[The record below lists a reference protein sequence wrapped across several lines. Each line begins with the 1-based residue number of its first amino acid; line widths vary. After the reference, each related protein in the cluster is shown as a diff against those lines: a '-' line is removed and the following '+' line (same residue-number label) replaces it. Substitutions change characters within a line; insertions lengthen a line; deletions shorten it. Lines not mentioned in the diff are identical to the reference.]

1 MTGDLARLRDWWAE
15 RRGDRERSI
24 AWILDPADENEAHR
38 AVDRAIDRGATLIAL
53 HIDGDDSASRAAI
66 AFVANVPATDVVEQR
81 PGTTDHAWMEAV
93 AEVRD
98 LLESFRGVP
107 PEDDGVDSAA
117 HALPTPEVPTPE
129 VPTPRVPTPRV
140 PTPRVPAPKAHAA
153 QAAITSAAQRET
165 AIIFDGLAAHAG
177 AALVST
183 ADSRAREWML
193 PATSSTDPAIRE
205 AQTLLDIEPATHFG
219 TNGGDATSLRA
230 VLSLLDVVDPA

>member
-1 MTGDLARLRDWWAE
+1 MSNDDPHAMTGDLARLRDWWAE

-24 AWILDPADENEAHR
+24 AWILDPEDEDEARR
-38 AVDRAIDRGATLIAL
+38 AVDRAIDSGATLIAL

-98 LLESFRGVP
+98 LLEPFRGVP
-107 PEDDGVDSAA
+107 PEDTSVDSAA
-117 HALPTPEVPTPE
+117 HTLPA
-129 VPTPRVPTPRV
+129 
-140 PTPRVPAPKAHAA
+140 PRVPAPKARAA
-153 QAAITSAAQRET
+153 QAAIMSAAQRET

-183 ADSRAREWML
+183 ADARAREWML
-193 PATSSTDPAIRE
+193 PATSSTDPAIRA
-205 AQTLLDIEPATHFG
+205 AQALLDLEPATHFG

>member
-1 MTGDLARLRDWWAE
+1 VANDDPHAMTGDLARLRDWWAE
-15 RRGDRERSI
+15 RHGDRERSI
-24 AWILDPADENEAHR
+24 TWILDPADDDEARR
-38 AVDRAIDRGATLIAL
+38 AVDRAIDSGATLIAL
-53 HIDGDDSASRAAI
+53 HIDGDDSASRAVI

-98 LLESFRGVP
+98 LLEPFRGVP
-107 PEDDGVDSAA
+107 PEDTSVDSAA
-117 HALPTPEVPTPE
+117 HALPARGVPAPGI
-129 VPTPRVPTPRV
+129 PAPG
-140 PTPRVPAPKAHAA
+140 VPAPKAHAA

-230 VLSLLDVVDPA
+230 VLSLLDVVDSA

>member
-1 MTGDLARLRDWWAE
+1 MSNDDPHAVTGDLARLRDWWAE

-24 AWILDPADENEAHR
+24 TWILDPADEDEARR
-38 AVDRAIDRGATLIAL
+38 AVDRAIDSGATLIAL

-66 AFVANVPATDVVEQR
+66 AFVANVPATDVVEQQ
-81 PGTTDHAWMEAV
+81 PGTTDHAWMETV

-98 LLESFRGVP
+98 LLEPFRGVP
-107 PEDDGVDSAA
+107 PEDTSVDSAA
-117 HALPTPEVPTPE
+117 HALP
-129 VPTPRVPTPRV
+129 
-140 PTPRVPAPKAHAA
+140 APKARGA
-153 QAAITSAAQRET
+153 QAAIMSAAQRET
-165 AIIFDGLAAHAG
+165 AIIFDGLVAHAG

-205 AQTLLDIEPATHFG
+205 AQTLLDIEPAAHFG

>member
-1 MTGDLARLRDWWAE
+1 MANDDSHAVTGDLARLRDWWAE

-24 AWILDPADENEAHR
+24 TWILDPADEDEARR
-38 AVDRAIDRGATLIAL
+38 AVDGAIDSGAPLIAL

-98 LLESFRGVP
+98 LLEPFRGVP
-107 PEDDGVDSAA
+107 PEDTSVDSAA
-117 HALPTPEVPTPE
+117 HALP
-129 VPTPRVPTPRV
+129 
-140 PTPRVPAPKAHAA
+140 APKARAA
-153 QAAITSAAQRET
+153 QAAITSAAQPET

-219 TNGGDATSLRA
+219 TYGGDATSLRA

>member
-1 MTGDLARLRDWWAE
+1 MANDDPHAMTGDLARLRDWWAE

-24 AWILDPADENEAHR
+24 AWILDPADENEARR
-38 AVDRAIDRGATLIAL
+38 AVDRAIDSGATLIAL
-53 HIDGDDSASRAAI
+53 HIDGDDSASRATI

-98 LLESFRGVP
+98 LLEPFRGVP

-117 HALPTPEVPTPE
+117 HALLAPG
-129 VPTPRVPTPRV
+129 VPTPRA
-140 PTPRVPAPKAHAA
+140 PAPKAHAA

-230 VLSLLDVVDPA
+230 VLSLLDVVDSA

>member
-1 MTGDLARLRDWWAE
+1 MANDDPHAMTGDLARLRDWWAE

-24 AWILDPADENEAHR
+24 AWILDPAHENEARR
-38 AVDRAIDRGATLIAL
+38 AVDRAIDSGATLIAL
-53 HIDGDDSASRAAI
+53 HIDGDDSALRAAI

-98 LLESFRGVP
+98 LLEPFRGVP

-117 HALPTPEVPTPE
+117 HALPAPG
-129 VPTPRVPTPRV
+129 V

-153 QAAITSAAQRET
+153 QAAIRSAAQRET

-219 TNGGDATSLRA
+219 THSGDATSLRA

>member
-1 MTGDLARLRDWWAE
+1 MANDDPHAVTGDLARLRDWWAE

-24 AWILDPADENEAHR
+24 AWILDPEDEDEARR
-38 AVDRAIDRGATLIAL
+38 AVDRAIDSGATLIAL
-53 HIDGDDSASRAAI
+53 HIDGDDSASRAVI

-98 LLESFRGVP
+98 LLGPFRGMP
-107 PEDDGVDSAA
+107 PEDTSVDSAA
-117 HALPTPEVPTPE
+117 HALPAQGVPAPGI
-129 VPTPRVPTPRV
+129 PAPG
-140 PTPRVPAPKAHAA
+140 VPAPKAHAA
-153 QAAITSAAQRET
+153 QAAITTAAQRET

-183 ADSRAREWML
+183 ADSRAQEWML

-205 AQTLLDIEPATHFG
+205 AQILLDIEPATHFG

>member
-1 MTGDLARLRDWWAE
+1 MANDDPHAMTGDLARLRDWWDK

-24 AWILDPADENEAHR
+24 AWILDPEDEEQARR
-38 AVDRAIDRGATLIAL
+38 AVDRAIDSGATLIAL

-66 AFVANVPATDVVEQR
+66 AFVANVPATDVVEQQ

-98 LLESFRGVP
+98 LLEPFRGVP
-107 PEDDGVDSAA
+107 PEDTSVDSAA
-117 HALPTPEVPTPE
+117 HALP
-129 VPTPRVPTPRV
+129 
-140 PTPRVPAPKAHAA
+140 APKARGA
-153 QAAITSAAQRET
+153 QAAIMSAAQRET

-183 ADSRAREWML
+183 ADARAREWML

>member
-1 MTGDLARLRDWWAE
+1 MANDDSHAVTGDLARLRDWWAE

-24 AWILDPADENEAHR
+24 AWILDPADEDEARR
-38 AVDRAIDRGATLIAL
+38 AVDGAIDSGATLIAL

-66 AFVANVPATDVVEQR
+66 AFVANVPATAVVEQR
-81 PGTTDHAWMEAV
+81 PGNSDHAWMEAV

-98 LLESFRGVP
+98 LLEPFRGVP

-117 HALPTPEVPTPE
+117 HALP
-129 VPTPRVPTPRV
+129 
-140 PTPRVPAPKAHAA
+140 APIARAE

>member
-1 MTGDLARLRDWWAE
+1 VSNDDPHAMTGDLARLRDWWAE
-15 RRGDRERSI
+15 RRGDKERSI
-24 AWILDPADENEAHR
+24 AWILDPADDDEARR
-38 AVDRAIDRGATLIAL
+38 AVDGAIDSGATLIAL
-53 HIDGDDSASRAAI
+53 HIDGDDSASRAVI

-81 PGTTDHAWMEAV
+81 PGTSDHAWMEAV

-98 LLESFRGVP
+98 LLEPFRGVP

-117 HALPTPEVPTPE
+117 HNLPAPGIPAPG
-129 VPTPRVPTPRV
+129 
-140 PTPRVPAPKAHAA
+140 VPASKAHAA
-153 QAAITSAAQRET
+153 QAAIMSAAQRET

-205 AQTLLDIEPATHFG
+205 AQSLLDIEPATHFG

>member
-1 MTGDLARLRDWWAE
+1 VSNDDPHAVTGDLARLRDWWAE

-24 AWILDPADENEAHR
+24 AWILDPEDEEQARR
-38 AVDRAIDRGATLIAL
+38 AVDRAIDSGATLIAL

-81 PGTTDHAWMEAV
+81 PETTDHAWMEAV

-98 LLESFRGVP
+98 LLEPFRGVP
-107 PEDDGVDSAA
+107 PEDTSVDSAA
-117 HALPTPEVPTPE
+117 HALP
-129 VPTPRVPTPRV
+129 
-140 PTPRVPAPKAHAA
+140 APKARGA
-153 QAAITSAAQRET
+153 QAAIMSAAQRET
-165 AIIFDGLAAHAG
+165 AIIFDGLVAHAG

-205 AQTLLDIEPATHFG
+205 AQTLLDIEPAAHFG

>member
-1 MTGDLARLRDWWAE
+1 MANDDSHAVTGDLARLRDWWAE

-24 AWILDPADENEAHR
+24 TWILDPADEDEARR
-38 AVDRAIDRGATLIAL
+38 AVDGAIDSGATLIAL

-66 AFVANVPATDVVEQR
+66 AFVANVPATAVVEQR
-81 PGTTDHAWMEAV
+81 PGNSDHAWMEAV

-98 LLESFRGVP
+98 LLEPFRGVP

-117 HALPTPEVPTPE
+117 HALP
-129 VPTPRVPTPRV
+129 
-140 PTPRVPAPKAHAA
+140 APKARAA

>member
-1 MTGDLARLRDWWAE
+1 MANDDPHAVTGDLARLRDWWAE

-24 AWILDPADENEAHR
+24 TWILDPADEDEARR
-38 AVDRAIDRGATLIAL
+38 AVDRAIDSGATLIAL

-66 AFVANVPATDVVEQR
+66 AFVANVPATDVVEQQ

-98 LLESFRGVP
+98 LLEPCRGVP
-107 PEDDGVDSAA
+107 PEDTSVDSAA
-117 HALPTPEVPTPE
+117 HALP
-129 VPTPRVPTPRV
+129 
-140 PTPRVPAPKAHAA
+140 APKARGA
-153 QAAITSAAQRET
+153 QAAIMSAAQRET
-165 AIIFDGLAAHAG
+165 AIIFDGLVAHAG

-205 AQTLLDIEPATHFG
+205 AQTLLDIEPAAHFG
-219 TNGGDATSLRA
+219 TNGGEATSLRA

>member
-1 MTGDLARLRDWWAE
+1 MANDDSHAVTGDLARLRDWWAE

-24 AWILDPADENEAHR
+24 AWILDPADEDEARR
-38 AVDRAIDRGATLIAL
+38 AVDGAIDSGATLIAL

-66 AFVANVPATDVVEQR
+66 AFVANVPATAVVEQR
-81 PGTTDHAWMEAV
+81 PGNSDHAWMEAV

-98 LLESFRGVP
+98 LREPFRGVP

-117 HALPTPEVPTPE
+117 HAL
-129 VPTPRVPTPRV
+129 
-140 PTPRVPAPKAHAA
+140 PAPKAHAA

>member
-1 MTGDLARLRDWWAE
+1 VSNDDPHAMTGDLARLRDWWAE
-15 RRGDRERSI
+15 RHGDRERSI
-24 AWILDPADENEAHR
+24 TWILDPADDDAARR
-38 AVDRAIDRGATLIAL
+38 AVDGAIDSGATLIAL
-53 HIDGDDSASRAAI
+53 HIDGDDSASRAVI

-81 PGTTDHAWMEAV
+81 PGNSDHAWMEAV

-98 LLESFRGVP
+98 LLGPFRGVP

-117 HALPTPEVPTPE
+117 HNLPAPGIPAPG
-129 VPTPRVPTPRV
+129 
-140 PTPRVPAPKAHAA
+140 VPASKAHAA
-153 QAAITSAAQRET
+153 QAAIMSAAQRET

-205 AQTLLDIEPATHFG
+205 AQALLDIEPATHFG

>member
-24 AWILDPADENEAHR
+24 AWILDLADENEARR
-38 AVDRAIDRGATLIAL
+38 AVDRAIDSGATLIAL

-98 LLESFRGVP
+98 LLEPFRGVP

-117 HALPTPEVPTPE
+117 HALPAPG
-129 VPTPRVPTPRV
+129 V

>member
-1 MTGDLARLRDWWAE
+1 MSNDDPHAVTGDLARLRDWWDK

-24 AWILDPADENEAHR
+24 AWILDPEDEEQARR
-38 AVDRAIDRGATLIAL
+38 AVDRAIDSGATLIAL

-98 LLESFRGVP
+98 LLEPFRGVP
-107 PEDDGVDSAA
+107 PEDTSVDSAA
-117 HALPTPEVPTPE
+117 HALPAPG
-129 VPTPRVPTPRV
+129 
-140 PTPRVPAPKAHAA
+140 VPAPKAHAA
-153 QAAITSAAQRET
+153 QAAIMSAAQRET

-183 ADSRAREWML
+183 ADARAREWML

>member
-1 MTGDLARLRDWWAE
+1 MANDDPHAMTGDLARLRDWWAE

-24 AWILDPADENEAHR
+24 AWILDPADENEARR
-38 AVDRAIDRGATLIAL
+38 AVDRAIDSGATLIAL

-98 LLESFRGVP
+98 LLEPFRGVP

-117 HALPTPEVPTPE
+117 HALPAPG
-129 VPTPRVPTPRV
+129 VPTPRA
-140 PTPRVPAPKAHAA
+140 PAPKAHAA

-177 AALVST
+177 AVLAST

-205 AQTLLDIEPATHFG
+205 AQTLVDIEPATHFG

>member
-1 MTGDLARLRDWWAE
+1 MANDDPHAVTGDLARLRDWWAE

-24 AWILDPADENEAHR
+24 AWILDPEDEDEAR
-38 AVDRAIDRGATLIAL
+38 RVVNRAIDSGATLIAL

-66 AFVANVPATDVVEQR
+66 AFVANVPATDVVEQQ

-98 LLESFRGVP
+98 LLEPFRGVP
-107 PEDDGVDSAA
+107 PEDTSVDSAA
-117 HALPTPEVPTPE
+117 HALP
-129 VPTPRVPTPRV
+129 
-140 PTPRVPAPKAHAA
+140 APKARGA
-153 QAAITSAAQRET
+153 QAAIMSAAQRET
-165 AIIFDGLAAHAG
+165 AIIFDGLVAHAG

-205 AQTLLDIEPATHFG
+205 AQTLLDIEPAAHFG

>member
-1 MTGDLARLRDWWAE
+1 MSNAGPHAVTGDLARLRDWWAE

-24 AWILDPADENEAHR
+24 AWILDPEDEDEARR
-38 AVDRAIDRGATLIAL
+38 AVDGAIDSGATLIAL
-53 HIDGDDSASRAAI
+53 HIDGDDSSSRAVI
-66 AFVANVPATDVVEQR
+66 AFVANVLATNVVEQQ

-98 LLESFRGVP
+98 LLEPFRGVP

-117 HALPTPEVPTPE
+117 HALPTPGVPTPGG
-129 VPTPRVPTPRV
+129 PAPG
-140 PTPRVPAPKAHAA
+140 VPAPRAHAA
-153 QAAITSAAQRET
+153 KAAITSAAQRET

-219 TNGGDATSLRA
+219 TKGGDATSLRA

>member
-1 MTGDLARLRDWWAE
+1 MANDDPHAMTGDLARLRDWWAE

-24 AWILDPADENEAHR
+24 AWILDPADENEARR
-38 AVDRAIDRGATLIAL
+38 AVDRAIDSGATLIAL

-98 LLESFRGVP
+98 LLEPFRGVS

-117 HALPTPEVPTPE
+117 HALPAPG
-129 VPTPRVPTPRV
+129 V

-177 AALVST
+177 AALAST

-219 TNGGDATSLRA
+219 THGGDATSLRA

>member
-1 MTGDLARLRDWWAE
+1 MANDDPHAMTGDLARLRDWWAE

-24 AWILDPADENEAHR
+24 AWILDPADENEARR
-38 AVDRAIDRGATLIAL
+38 AVDRAIDSGATLIAL

-98 LLESFRGVP
+98 LLEPFRGVP

-117 HALPTPEVPTPE
+117 HALPAPG
-129 VPTPRVPTPRV
+129 VPTPRA
-140 PTPRVPAPKAHAA
+140 PAPKAHAA

-183 ADSRAREWML
+183 SDSRAREWML

-205 AQTLLDIEPATHFG
+205 AQTLVDIEPATHFG

-230 VLSLLDVVDPA
+230 VLSLLDVVDSA

>member
-1 MTGDLARLRDWWAE
+1 VANDDPHAVTGDLARLRDWWAE

-24 AWILDPADENEAHR
+24 TWILDPADEDEARR
-38 AVDRAIDRGATLIAL
+38 AVDRAIDSGATLIAL

-66 AFVANVPATDVVEQR
+66 AFVANVPATDVVEQQ

-98 LLESFRGVP
+98 LLEPFRGVP
-107 PEDDGVDSAA
+107 PEDTSVDSAA
-117 HALPTPEVPTPE
+117 HALP
-129 VPTPRVPTPRV
+129 
-140 PTPRVPAPKAHAA
+140 APKARGA
-153 QAAITSAAQRET
+153 QAAIMSAAQRET

-183 ADSRAREWML
+183 ADARAREWML

>member
-1 MTGDLARLRDWWAE
+1 MANDDAHAVTGDLARLRDWWAE

-24 AWILDPADENEAHR
+24 AWILDPEDEDEARR
-38 AVDRAIDRGATLIAL
+38 AVDRAIDSGATLIAL

-66 AFVANVPATDVVEQR
+66 AFVANVPATDVVEQG

-98 LLESFRGVP
+98 LLEPFRGVS

-117 HALPTPEVPTPE
+117 HALPAQGVPAPGI
-129 VPTPRVPTPRV
+129 PAPG
-140 PTPRVPAPKAHAA
+140 VPAPKAHAA

-183 ADSRAREWML
+183 ADSRAQEWML

-205 AQTLLDIEPATHFG
+205 AQILLDIEPATHFG

-230 VLSLLDVVDPA
+230 VLSLLDVVDPG

>member
-1 MTGDLARLRDWWAE
+1 VANDDPHAMTGDLARLRDWWAE

-24 AWILDPADENEAHR
+24 AWILDPADENEARR
-38 AVDRAIDRGATLIAL
+38 AVDRAIDSGATLIAL

-98 LLESFRGVP
+98 LLEPFRGVP
-107 PEDDGVDSAA
+107 PEDDGVDSAV
-117 HALPTPEVPTPE
+117 HALPAPGVA
-129 VPTPRVPTPRV
+129 TPRA
-140 PTPRVPAPKAHAA
+140 PAPKAHAA
-153 QAAITSAAQRET
+153 QAAITSAVQRET

-183 ADSRAREWML
+183 SDSRAREWML

-205 AQTLLDIEPATHFG
+205 AQTLVDIEPATHFG

-230 VLSLLDVVDPA
+230 VLSLLDVVDSA

>member
-1 MTGDLARLRDWWAE
+1 VSNDDPHAVTGDLARLRNWWAE

-24 AWILDPADENEAHR
+24 AWILDPADDDEAR
-38 AVDRAIDRGATLIAL
+38 KAVDRAIDSGATLIAL
-53 HIDGDDSASRAAI
+53 HIDGDDSASRAVI

-81 PGTTDHAWMEAV
+81 PGTSDHAWMEAV

-98 LLESFRGVP
+98 LLEPFRGVP

-117 HALPTPEVPTPE
+117 HNLPAPGIPAPG
-129 VPTPRVPTPRV
+129 
-140 PTPRVPAPKAHAA
+140 VPASKAHAA

-205 AQTLLDIEPATHFG
+205 AQSLLDIEPATHFG

>member
-1 MTGDLARLRDWWAE
+1 MANDDSHAVTGDLARLRDWWAE

-24 AWILDPADENEAHR
+24 AWILDPADEDEARR
-38 AVDRAIDRGATLIAL
+38 AVDGAIDSGATLIAL

-66 AFVANVPATDVVEQR
+66 AFVANVPATAVVEQR
-81 PGTTDHAWMEAV
+81 PGNSDHAWMEAV

-98 LLESFRGVP
+98 LLEPFRGVP

-117 HALPTPEVPTPE
+117 HALP
-129 VPTPRVPTPRV
+129 
-140 PTPRVPAPKAHAA
+140 APIARAA

-205 AQTLLDIEPATHFG
+205 AQTILDIEPATHFG

>member
-1 MTGDLARLRDWWAE
+1 VANDDPHAVTGDLARLRDWWAE
-15 RRGDRERSI
+15 RRGDQERSI
-24 AWILDPADENEAHR
+24 TWILDPADEDEARR
-38 AVDRAIDRGATLIAL
+38 AVDRAIDSGATLIAL

-66 AFVANVPATDVVEQR
+66 AFVANVPATDVVEQQ

-98 LLESFRGVP
+98 LLEPFRGVP
-107 PEDDGVDSAA
+107 PEDTSVDSAA
-117 HALPTPEVPTPE
+117 HALP
-129 VPTPRVPTPRV
+129 
-140 PTPRVPAPKAHAA
+140 APKARGA
-153 QAAITSAAQRET
+153 QAAIMSAAQRET
-165 AIIFDGLAAHAG
+165 AIIFDGLVAHAG

-205 AQTLLDIEPATHFG
+205 AQTLLDIEPAAHFG

>member
-1 MTGDLARLRDWWAE
+1 MANDDPRAMTGDLARLRDWWAE

-24 AWILDPADENEAHR
+24 AWILDPADENEARR
-38 AVDRAIDRGATLIAL
+38 AVDRAIDSGATLIAL

-98 LLESFRGVP
+98 LLEPFRGVP

-117 HALPTPEVPTPE
+117 HALPAPGVPAPG
-129 VPTPRVPTPRV
+129 V

-205 AQTLLDIEPATHFG
+205 AQTLVDIEPATHFG

-230 VLSLLDVVDPA
+230 VLSLLDVVDSA

>member
-24 AWILDPADENEAHR
+24 TWILDPEDDDEARR
-38 AVDRAIDRGATLIAL
+38 AVDRAIDSGATLIAL
-53 HIDGDDSASRAAI
+53 HIDGDDSASRAVI

-98 LLESFRGVP
+98 LLEPFRGVP
-107 PEDDGVDSAA
+107 PEDTSVDSAA
-117 HALPTPEVPTPE
+117 HTL
-129 VPTPRVPTPRV
+129 
-140 PTPRVPAPKAHAA
+140 PAPKARAA
-153 QAAITSAAQRET
+153 QAAIMSAAQRET

-183 ADSRAREWML
+183 ADARAREWML
-193 PATSSTDPAIRE
+193 PATSSTDPAIRA
-205 AQTLLDIEPATHFG
+205 AQALLDLEPATHFG

>member
-1 MTGDLARLRDWWAE
+1 MANDDSHAVTGDLARLRDWWAE

-24 AWILDPADENEAHR
+24 TWILDPADEDEARR
-38 AVDRAIDRGATLIAL
+38 AVDGAIDSGATLIAL

-66 AFVANVPATDVVEQR
+66 AFVANVPATAVVEQR
-81 PGTTDHAWMEAV
+81 PGNSDHAWMEAV

-98 LLESFRGVP
+98 LLEPFRGVP

-117 HALPTPEVPTPE
+117 HALP
-129 VPTPRVPTPRV
+129 
-140 PTPRVPAPKAHAA
+140 APKARAA

-205 AQTLLDIEPATHFG
+205 AQTLLDIEPAAHFG

>member
-1 MTGDLARLRDWWAE
+1 MSNDDPHAVTGDLARLRDWWDK

-24 AWILDPADENEAHR
+24 AWILDPEDEEQARR
-38 AVDRAIDRGATLIAL
+38 AVDRAIDSGATLIAL

-98 LLESFRGVP
+98 LLEPFRGVP
-107 PEDDGVDSAA
+107 PEHDGVDSAA
-117 HALPTPEVPTPE
+117 HALP
-129 VPTPRVPTPRV
+129 
-140 PTPRVPAPKAHAA
+140 APKARAA
-153 QAAITSAAQRET
+153 QAAIMSAAQRET

-183 ADSRAREWML
+183 ADARAREWML

>member
-1 MTGDLARLRDWWAE
+1 MANDDPHAVTGDLARLRDWWAE
-15 RRGDRERSI
+15 RRGDKERSI
-24 AWILDPADENEAHR
+24 AWILDPEDEDEARR
-38 AVDRAIDRGATLIAL
+38 AVDCAIDSGATLIAL

-66 AFVANVPATDVVEQR
+66 AFVANVPATNVVEQQ

-98 LLESFRGVP
+98 LLEPFRGVP

-117 HALPTPEVPTPE
+117 HNLPAPGIPAPG
-129 VPTPRVPTPRV
+129 
-140 PTPRVPAPKAHAA
+140 VPASKAHAA

-205 AQTLLDIEPATHFG
+205 AQSLLDIEPATHFG

>member
-1 MTGDLARLRDWWAE
+1 MANDDPHAMTGDLARLRDWWAE

-24 AWILDPADENEAHR
+24 AWILDPADENEARR
-38 AVDRAIDRGATLIAL
+38 AVDRAIDSGATLIAL

-98 LLESFRGVP
+98 LLEPFRGVL

-117 HALPTPEVPTPE
+117 HALPAPG
-129 VPTPRVPTPRV
+129 V

-205 AQTLLDIEPATHFG
+205 AQTLVDIEPATHFG

>member
-1 MTGDLARLRDWWAE
+1 MANDDAHAVTGDLARLRDWWAE

-24 AWILDPADENEAHR
+24 AWILDPEDEDEARR
-38 AVDRAIDRGATLIAL
+38 AVDRAIDSGATLIAL

-66 AFVANVPATDVVEQR
+66 AFVANVPATDVVEQG

-98 LLESFRGVP
+98 LLEPFRGVS

-117 HALPTPEVPTPE
+117 HALPAPGI
-129 VPTPRVPTPRV
+129 
-140 PTPRVPAPKAHAA
+140 PAAKAHAA

-183 ADSRAREWML
+183 ADSRAQEWML

-205 AQTLLDIEPATHFG
+205 AQILLDIEPATHFG